1 MTSYVPRFP
10 RNDSPSSFVL
20 LASSLATIL
29 ILISPNRLPAQD
41 VDSLQAAITRAQ
53 ERSDSLYKSWEQ
65 LWKKSDSL
73 RVESMF
79 LRMKS
84 DSLKRYAATLQA
96 TLRATLQANLQ
107 ENVSQTDSTT
117 PSETPSTTPYETL
130 GAHAQTAAAAV
141 RKPTVKKG
149 QTYSDSITADI
160 LAIEADTG
168 MASYYAEKFHG
179 KSTSSGEKYNMHD
192 LTCAHRWL
200 PYGTRLRV
208 VNLANGREVIVRV
221 NDRGPFH
228 HSRMIDVSKAAAK
241 ELDMIRAGTARVE
254 VRVANP

>member
-1 MTSYVPRFP
+1 MTSHVR
-10 RNDSPSSFVL
+10 RPSSFVL

-79 LRMKS
+79 LRIKS
-84 DSLKRYAATLQA
+84 DSLKRYAAA
-96 TLRATLQANLQ
+96 LRENLRENLQANLQ
-107 ENVSQTDSTT
+107 ENVSKTDSTIDSTT
-117 PSETPSTTPYETL
+117 PSETPSTTPSENL
-130 GAHAQTAAAAV
+130 GAHAQTAAMAV

-228 HSRMIDVSKAAAK
+228 HSRMIDLSKAAAK

-254 VRVANP
+254 VRVASP

>member
-1 MTSYVPRFP
+1 
-10 RNDSPSSFVL
+10 
-20 LASSLATIL
+20 
-29 ILISPNRLPAQD
+29 
-41 VDSLQAAITRAQ
+41 
-53 ERSDSLYKSWEQ
+53 
-65 LWKKSDSL
+65 
-73 RVESMF
+73 
-79 LRMKS
+79 
-84 DSLKRYAATLQA
+84 
-96 TLRATLQANLQ
+96 
-107 ENVSQTDSTT
+107 
-117 PSETPSTTPYETL
+117 
-130 GAHAQTAAAAV
+130 V

-228 HSRMIDVSKAAAK
+228 HSRMIDLSKAAAK

-254 VRVANP
+254 VRVASP